1 MNTLIQNWRF
11 NGLQFVETDS
21 KSLCNVYCNEF
32 KLLIPLK
39 SFTFLYWK
47 SKMIETQKELISV
60 YFTKKWIFYFWI
72 FACRRQMT
80 KYMLSL
86 EMNHVTLTL
95 WWQPWPMVIFCT
107 RLHLLLLLIMKHFIN
122 YHAYMYIFYFW
133 RKMLLLFDGLI
144 TMFLFTVMSSF
155 IKEH

>member
-1 MNTLIQNWRF
+1 MDFSLLRRIQN
-11 NGLQFVETDS
+11 LFVMFIMNLNS
-21 KSLCNVYCNEF
+21 SY
-32 KLLIPLK
+32 LLKALL
-39 SFTFLYWK
+39 FC
-47 SKMIETQKELISV
+47 IEKVKCWNSEGINIRLFYQ
-60 YFTKKWIFYFWI
+60 KWIFYFWI

-86 EMNHVTLTL
+86 AMNHVTLTL
-95 WWQPWPMVIFCT
+95 WWQPWPTVIFCT

-144 TMFLFTVMSSF
+144 TMFLFTVMCSF